1 MLTYDALCAPGT
13 ALRLDL
19 LAGMNK
25 RLIEDKGSHN
35 PMDLTTL
42 RARLAGWLETGE
54 DALDLFLSGDHVVGY
69 AVYQTR
75 SADSSTGQRYVYLR
89 QLYIER
95 GERGKGLGTQAV
107 RSLIDTHFPRGCSVQ
122 LEVLAGNPGAQRFY
136 ERAGF
141 APYATTMV
149 WQPDDP

>member
-1 MLTYDALCAPGT
+1 MTLSLRPALPSD
-13 ALRLDL
+13 LDL

-25 RLIEDKGSHN
+25 RLIEDEGSRN
-35 PMDLTTL
+35 PMILAAL
-42 RARLAGWLETGE
+42 RERMAGWLGTGE
-54 DALDLFLSGDHVVGY
+54 YTVDLFLGGTHVVGY

-75 SADSSTGQRYVYLR
+75 NTNASTGPRYVYLR

-95 GERGKGLGTQAV
+95 DERGKGLGTQAL
-107 RSLIDTHFPRGCSVQ
+107 RLLRDTRFPRGCPVQ
-122 LEVLAGNPGAQRFY
+122 LEVLVGNLSAQKFY
-136 ERAGF
+136 ERKGF